1 MHGVHTLDGVAIPQS
16 TTILAGPLLC
26 SHSRITGFGRIMAET
41 PVCRLGLGPDPAH
54 PRFSPNYTHIS
65 LWHKLCDS

>member
-26 SHSRITGFGRIMAET
+26 RHSRITGFGRIMAET
-41 PVCRLGLGPDPAH
+41 PMCRLGLGPDP
-54 PRFSPNYTHIS
+54 STSTEVLTQLYTHFSVAQIV
-65 LWHKLCDS
+65 